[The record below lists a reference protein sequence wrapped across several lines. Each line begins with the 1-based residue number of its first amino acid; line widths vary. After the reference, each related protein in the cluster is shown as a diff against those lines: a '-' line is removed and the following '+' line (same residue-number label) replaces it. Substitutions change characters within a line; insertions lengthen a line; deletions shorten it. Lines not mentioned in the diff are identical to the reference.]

1 MERKILIVVDGSI
14 HSTRAVQYAVRMSS
28 VVQELTYTLF
38 HVQPTLSQYLS
49 EEARS
54 NPAAKA
60 HLKKV
65 TRQNDATARG
75 VLEKHKARMVLMGIG
90 GQRIDVVTQPKVLG
104 IAKDILDYAERG
116 LYDAILIG
124 RRGLTRLQQ
133 TFMGS
138 TAAKL
143 VQHSALI
150 PVWVVDGQV
159 ESDSLMLAVDGSEA
173 SLRAVDHVSFMV
185 GGNEKI
191 KLTLFHVMPSLKDYC
206 TIDFNETKGEADKII
221 AQGAKQCIDHFY
233 AQAKKT
239 LMAAGFQEKQIEVK
253 TAKRIRD
260 IGKAVVNQA
269 RKGGYGTVVVGRRGI
284 DNAFFMGS
292 VSRQVLDRVSGRA
305 VWVIS

>member
-14 HSTRAVQYAVRMSS
+14 HSTRAVEYAVRMSS

-38 HVQPTLSQYLS
+38 HVQPTLSEYLF
-49 EEARS
+49 EEAR
-54 NPAAKA
+54 NDPKAKA

-65 TRQNDATARG
+65 TRKNDETARG
-75 VLEKHKARMVLMGIG
+75 VMEKHKARMVLMGVAEE
-90 GQRIDVVTQPKVLG
+90 RIDAVTRPKALG
-104 IAKDILDYAERG
+104 IAKDILDFAEQG

-138 TAAKL
+138 TAANL

-173 SLRAVDHVSFMV
+173 SLRAVDHVAFMI
-185 GGNEKI
+185 GGNEKV
-191 KLTLFHVMPSLKDYC
+191 KLTLFHVTPTLKDYC
-206 TIDFNETKGEADKII
+206 AIDFNETKGEADKII
-221 AQGAKQCIDHFY
+221 AQAAKQCIDHFY
-233 AQAKKT
+233 AHAKKT
-239 LMAAGFQEKQIEVK
+239 LADAGFQQEQIEVK

-260 IGKAVVNQA
+260 IGKAIVDQA
-269 RKGGYGTVVVGRRGI
+269 RKGGYGTVIVGRRGVS
-284 DNAFFMGS
+284 NAFFMGS
-292 VSRQVLDRVSGRA
+292 VSRLVLDRVSGRA